1 MENAKEI
8 KIVIVDNSSDYC
20 NILNKY
26 IVRQSDMIVTGIAN
40 DGVEALKLI
49 QEKKPDLVLLDI
61 IMPNLDGCEVL
72 SKLNAMNIYPKPR
85 IIALSSISNDK
96 IIQRAMNLGAANYF
110 IKPFDLNVFIKTIRQ
125 MFNNTICSNDI
136 KK

>member
-1 MENAKEI
+1 MENEKKI
-8 KIVIVDNSSDYC
+8 KIIIVDNSADYC

-26 IVRQSDMIVTGIAN
+26 LIRQSDMVVIGIAN

-49 QEKKPDLVLLDI
+49 EEKKPDLVLLDI
-61 IMPNLDGCEVL
+61 IMPNLDGCGVL
-72 SKLNAMNIYPKPR
+72 SKLYAMNLDPMPR
-85 IIALSSISNDK
+85 IIALSSISHDK
-96 IIQRAMNLGAANYF
+96 IIKRAMELGAAKYF

-125 MFNNTICSNDI
+125 MFNNTIGSNDI